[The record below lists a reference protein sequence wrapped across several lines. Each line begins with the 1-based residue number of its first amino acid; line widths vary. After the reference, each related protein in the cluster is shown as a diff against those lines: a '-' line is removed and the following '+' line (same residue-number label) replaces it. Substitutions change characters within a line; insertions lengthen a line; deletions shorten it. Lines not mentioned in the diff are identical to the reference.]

1 IRSRASSCTT
11 TRGAR
16 STGRCAPSPRSAL
29 KSAGEEWVKRVEI
42 LQPIASL
49 TRVEILDTPGFNA
62 PDLRHTVAARSAF
75 EEADAAIWLLDAG
88 QPLKQTERKILD
100 EAKASALPVQL
111 LVNKADRL
119 KPD

>member
-1 IRSRASSCTT
+1 MRRIQF
-11 TRGAR
+11 AR
-16 STGRCAPSPRSAL
+16 IQLHDDAPSDVKERIVPSSELRAAL

-75 EEADAAIWLLDAG
+75 EEADAAILAAPRTQA
-88 QPLKQTERKILD
+88 QPLKQTERRILD
-100 EAKASALPVQL
+100 EAKSHEGS
-111 LVNKADRL
+111 RCSFW
-119 KPD
+119 